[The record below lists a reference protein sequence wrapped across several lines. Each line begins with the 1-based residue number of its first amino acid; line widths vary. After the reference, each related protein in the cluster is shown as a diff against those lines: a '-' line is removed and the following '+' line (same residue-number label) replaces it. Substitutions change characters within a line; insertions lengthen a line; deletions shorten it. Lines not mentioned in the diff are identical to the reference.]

1 MPVSIVVGGQFG
13 SEGKG
18 KVSLELVRMATER
31 RIAVV
36 RVGGPNSGHTAYDR
50 SGRMFA
56 LRQLPAGAVDRN
68 VDVVFPAGSFID
80 VDVLQS
86 EIELLDYPRDRIFIS
101 PYANIITSQQKAWE
115 GAAGLVSGIG
125 STGSGVGAAVMAAV
139 AREASNFPLHRHDA
153 AHCEPLQRYITDS
166 TAIMRKWLDTGT
178 RIIIEGTQGF
188 GLSLFDGGYWPKAT
202 SRGTTA
208 AAALAETGLS
218 PLDVDNVTLVL
229 RTYPIRVAGDSGPLP
244 GETTWAEIARRCGAS
259 RDLSEFTTVTRN
271 LRRVGEFDPQVVKAA
286 VSANNPNLIVL
297 NHLDYIGHENQILEK
312 QSDASSFVRDVE
324 KSIGEDISYLGFSEK
339 SLVSRHTA
347 GAATAFDSSGD

>member
-50 SGRMFA
+50 AGRKFA

-80 VDVLQS
+80 VDVLKR
-86 EIELLDYPRDRIFIS
+86 EIELLDYPRDRIFVS
-101 PYANIITSQQKAWE
+101 PYANVITPEQKSWE
-115 GAAGLVSGIG
+115 REAGLVSGIG
-125 STGSGVGAAVMAAV
+125 STGSGVGAAIMASV

-153 AHCEPLQRYITDS
+153 AHCGSLEPYLCDTTERL
-166 TAIMRKWLDTGT
+166 REWLNAGT

-188 GLSLFDGGYWPKAT
+188 GLSLYDGGYWPKAT
-202 SRGTTA
+202 SRATTA

-218 PLDVDNVTLVL
+218 PVDVDNVVLVL
-229 RTYPIRVAGDSGPLP
+229 RSYPIRVAGDSGPLP
-244 GETTWAEIARRCGAS
+244 GETSWEAISAS
-259 RDLSEFTTVTRN
+259 IETEADLREFTTVTKK
-271 LRRVGEFDPQVVKAA
+271 LRRVGHFDVTVVKAA
-286 VSANNPNLIVL
+286 IACNNPTAIVL
-297 NHLDYIGHENQILEK
+297 NHLDYVGLGHVGNSDCSKVAGFLAEVERAIGRRIDH
-312 QSDASSFVRDVE
+312 
-324 KSIGEDISYLGFSEK
+324 LGFSPMSMELRN
-339 SLVSRHTA
+339 SFV
-347 GAATAFDSSGD
+347 D

>member
-50 SGRMFA
+50 AGQKFA

-101 PYANIITSQQKAWE
+101 PYANVITPEQKAWE
-115 GAAGLVSGIG
+115 QEAGLVSGIG
-125 STGSGVGAAVMAAV
+125 STGSGVGAAVMATV
-139 AREASNFPLHRHDA
+139 ARDASNFPLRRHDA
-153 AHCEPLQRYITDS
+153 AHCEPLEHYLSDT
-166 TAIMRKWLDTGT
+166 TLLMRQWLNA
-178 RIIIEGTQGF
+178 RARVIIEGTQGF
-188 GLSLFDGGYWPKAT
+188 GLSLYDGGFWPKAT
-202 SRGTTA
+202 SRATTA

-218 PLDVDNVTLVL
+218 PMDVDEVALVI
-229 RTYPIRVAGDSGPLP
+229 RSYPIRVAGNSGPLP
-244 GETTWAEIARRCGAS
+244 GETSWEQISDSMETANDIR
-259 RDLSEFTTVTRN
+259 EFTTVTKK
-271 LRRVGEFDPQVVKAA
+271 LRRVGQFDASLVQAA
-286 VSANNPNLIVL
+286 ILSNNPTMIIL
-297 NHLDYIGHENQILEK
+297 NHLDYIGA
-312 QSDASSFVRDVE
+312 QSDLNDECSKLSRFIGTVSN
-324 KSIGEDISYLGFSEK
+324 SIGQPVTHFGFSDRGIIPNLK
-339 SLVSRHTA
+339 KPTR
-347 GAATAFDSSGD
+347 AFGS

>member
-50 SGRMFA
+50 SGRKFA

-68 VDVVFPAGSFID
+68 VDVVFPAGSFLD

-86 EIELLDYPRDRIFIS
+86 EIELLDYPRDRIFVS
-101 PYANIITSQQKAWE
+101 PYANVITPEQKAWE
-115 GAAGLVSGIG
+115 NEGGLVSGIG
-125 STGSGVGAAVMAAV
+125 STGSGVGAAIMASV

-153 AHCEPLQRYITDS
+153 AHCGSLEPYLRDT
-166 TAIMRKWLDTGT
+166 TELMREWLDAEA

-188 GLSLFDGGYWPKAT
+188 GLSLYDGGFWPKAT
-202 SRGTTA
+202 SRATTA

-218 PLDVDNVTLVL
+218 PMDVDNVVLVI
-229 RTYPIRVAGDSGPLP
+229 RSYPIRVAGNSGPLP
-244 GETTWAEIARRCGAS
+244 GETSWEAISEAIDAQT
-259 RDLSEFTTVTRN
+259 DLREFTTVTKR
-271 LRRVGEFDPQVVKAA
+271 LRRVGHFEASVVKAA
-286 VSANNPNLIVL
+286 IACNNPTMIVL
-297 NHLDYIGHENQILEK
+297 NHLDYVG
-312 QSDASSFVRDVE
+312 SSRVRSSECAVVAAFVSEVE
-324 KSIGEDISYLGFSEK
+324 QSIGRSVDQLGFSPMALQ
-339 SLVSRHTA
+339 SRAILV
-347 GAATAFDSSGD
+347 G

>member
-50 SGRMFA
+50 SGRKFA

-80 VDVLQS
+80 VDVLQN

-101 PYANIITSQQKAWE
+101 PYANIITLEQKAWE
-115 GAAGLVSGIG
+115 REAGLVSGIG

-153 AHCEPLQRYITDS
+153 MHCEPLEHYIRDT
-166 TAIMRKWLDTGT
+166 TLLMREWLGADA

-188 GLSLFDGGYWPKAT
+188 GLSLYDGGYWPKAT
-202 SRGTTA
+202 SRCTTA
-208 AAALAETGLS
+208 ASALAESGLS
-218 PLDVDNVTLVL
+218 PIDVDNVVLVI
-229 RTYPIRVAGDSGPLP
+229 RTFPIRVAGNSGPLP
-244 GETTWAEIARRCGAS
+244 GETTWEEIAGFLETDA
-259 RDLSEFTTVTRN
+259 DLREYTTVTKN
-271 LRRVGEFDPQVVKAA
+271 LRRVGSFDAELVRL
-286 VSANNPNLIVL
+286 SIANNNPTIVVL
-297 NHLDYIGHENQILEK
+297 NHLDYIGV
-312 QSDASSFVRDVE
+312 SDRSSLDREPATEFVSGVE
-324 KSIGEDISYLGFSEK
+324 QAIGHRVDFVGFSPQSMEPWV
-339 SLVSRHTA
+339 SLVA
-347 GAATAFDSSGD
+347 

>member
-18 KVSLELVRMATER
+18 KVSLELVRMANER
-31 RIAVV
+31 RVAVV

-50 SGRMFA
+50 AGRKFA

-101 PYANIITSQQKAWE
+101 PYANIITPEQKAWE
-115 GAAGLVSGIG
+115 SAAGLVSGIG

-153 AHCEPLQRYITDS
+153 AHCGPLEQYMHDT
-166 TAIMRKWLDTGT
+166 TLLMRRWLDAGA

-188 GLSLFDGGYWPKAT
+188 GLSLYDGGYWPKAT
-202 SRGTTA
+202 SRCTTA
-208 AAALAETGLS
+208 ASALAESGLS
-218 PLDVDNVTLVL
+218 PIDVDNVVLVI
-229 RTYPIRVAGDSGPLP
+229 RTFPIRVAGNSGPLP
-244 GETTWAEIARRCGAS
+244 GETTWEEIAGSLETDA
-259 RDLSEFTTVTRN
+259 DLREYTTVTKN
-271 LRRVGEFDPQVVKAA
+271 LRRVGSFDAELVRLAMA
-286 VSANNPNLIVL
+286 SNNPTIIVL
-297 NHLDYIGHENQILEK
+297 NHMDYIGA
-312 QSDASSFVRDVE
+312 SDASSLEYEPAAQFVNSVE
-324 KSIGEDISYLGFSEK
+324 QAIGHRVDFVGFSPQSMEPWA
-339 SLVSRHTA
+339 SLV
-347 GAATAFDSSGD
+347 G